1 MKIYLVKEHQLRK
14 RKRIFKSW
22 ILLHQ
27 YEKDRNKGLN
37 NILCNIQSK
46 HKKRHLFSVWRSQTN
61 KANKCELEQ
70 QNQLLRN
77 DINNCISKIDSL
89 TEYIKEIDDKKLNIT
104 DFDEART

>member
-1 MKIYLVKEHQLRK
+1 M
-14 RKRIFKSW
+14 
-22 ILLHQ
+22 
-27 YEKDRNKGLN
+27 
-37 NILCNIQSK
+37 
-46 HKKRHLFSVWRSQTN
+46 FSVWRSQTN

-70 QNQLLRN
+70 QNQFLRN